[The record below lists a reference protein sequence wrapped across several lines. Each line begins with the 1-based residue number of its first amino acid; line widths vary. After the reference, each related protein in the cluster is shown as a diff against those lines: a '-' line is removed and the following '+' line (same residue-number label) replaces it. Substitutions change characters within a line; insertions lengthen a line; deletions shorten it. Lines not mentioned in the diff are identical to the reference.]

1 MTNDLSKRQ
10 YDLECK
16 MLQMGV
22 DRYRNLK
29 AKAEVGGNETSL
41 PPVIH
46 LLKGSIEPV
55 AEGIREFMASN
66 EKRRGRKH
74 IACKRL
80 RDMAPDV
87 VAFIGCRIILDK
99 ISGNKT
105 GEAAI
110 AISIGRAIEDEFRFA
125 KFEAEKPGYFYTLKE
140 NVTEH
145 SRHRRGVFKGTMQKL
160 SVSWENWPK
169 HDHLHVGSLIL
180 RLFRE
185 RTGLIER
192 RIERR
197 NARTKKVL
205 RATEEVLN
213 YLSDRH
219 ARAELMSPQYLPML
233 VKPRPWTGMFEGG
246 YLTPGRQLCMV
257 RGKGVNRNAIE
268 EIQNRFDD
276 FPMLLQ
282 ALNAVQETPW
292 QVNRD
297 VRTAAQ

>member
-1 MTNDLSKRQ
+1 M
-10 YDLECK
+10 
-16 MLQMGV
+16 
-22 DRYRNLK
+22 
-29 AKAEVGGNETSL
+29 
-41 PPVIH
+41 
-46 LLKGSIEPV
+46 
-55 AEGIREFMASN
+55 
-66 EKRRGRKH
+66 
-74 IACKRL
+74 
-80 RDMAPDV
+80 
-87 VAFIGCRIILDK
+87 
-99 ISGNKT
+99 
-105 GEAAI
+105 
-110 AISIGRAIEDEFRFA
+110 
-125 KFEAEKPGYFYTLKE
+125 
-140 NVTEH
+140 
-145 SRHRRGVFKGTMQKL
+145 
-160 SVSWENWPK
+160 
-169 HDHLHVGSLIL
+169 GSLIL
-180 RLFRE
+180 HLFRE

-297 VRTAAQ
+297 VYSVLLEAWEIDGEIGGLPRWDDYPLPPRVVPRDLKRQDMTEDQQVRFKTWMMHATGVQPQQPPDVQASSNCQGARCRREVS